1 MHLPRLNNA
10 SIIMEVVK
18 IVQEHAAKGVLIDM
32 RCHRFSTR
40 SSTARWLST
49 RRMKGLT
56 GRPEGVSCLK

>member
-32 RCHRFSTR
+32 RMPPLFHALVNGTV
-40 SSTARWLST
+40 ALD
-49 RRMKGLT
+49 KEN
-56 GRPEGVSCLK
+56 EGAYGAA